1 MCWLN
6 HKDVLMKS
14 CHMYYLNVLNSII
27 ALHAYMHTLFRCKLI
42 VYFSLYTIFSV
53 PIKIGSD
60 HLLPFKIH
68 ECFQHLSLTTVFN
81 KCLTLP
87 PCSLLP
93 QVFFFQSQS
102 YNHLDHFLSLSAL
115 TKVFVQFSQA
125 VYFLTHPR
133 RLKDI
138 STFILSLK
146 SPLLRFC

>member
-68 ECFQHLSLTTVFN
+68 ECF
-81 KCLTLP
+81 
-87 PCSLLP
+87 
-93 QVFFFQSQS
+93 
-102 YNHLDHFLSLSAL
+102 
-115 TKVFVQFSQA
+115 
-125 VYFLTHPR
+125 
-133 RLKDI
+133 
-138 STFILSLK
+138 
-146 SPLLRFC
+146 